1 MTEKKRWLVVSK
13 LRERIWQIL
22 TWALESLKNLQ
33 FNGLLLTKVYNVWA
47 KKVQGSYVWWHW
59 RLIQNLK
66 EKWLLLPKMT
76 WGIWQIWT
84 RALQGLKIRT
94 FMGSFH
100 QKWKLYDLKTYRGV
114 MWHDNEQWCKN
125 VKRNWLVSPKLT
137 REIYRILTRAL
148 KNLRHVRF
156 NELLLTK
163 ECNVWA

>member
-33 FNGLLLTKVYNVWA
+33 FNSLLLTKVYNVWA

>member
-47 KKVQGSYVWWHW
+47 KKVQGNYVWWHW

-114 MWHDNEQWCKN
+114 MWHDNGQWCKN

>member
-47 KKVQGSYVWWHW
+47 KKVQGNYVWWHW

-76 WGIWQIWT
+76 WGIWQTWT
-84 RALQGLKIRT
+84 RPLQSLKIRT
-94 FMGSFH
+94 FMRSFH

-114 MWHDNEQWCKN
+114 MWHGNEQWCKN

-137 REIYRILTRAL
+137 REIYRILTWAL
-148 KNLRHVRF
+148 KNLRHVLF

-163 ECNVWA
+163 VCNVWA

>member
-100 QKWKLYDLKTYRGV
+100 QMWQLYDLKTYRGV

>member
-47 KKVQGSYVWWHW
+47 KKVQGNYVWWHW

>member
-47 KKVQGSYVWWHW
+47 KKVQGNYVWWHW

-76 WGIWQIWT
+76 WGIWQTWT
-84 RALQGLKIRT
+84 RALQSLKIRT
-94 FMGSFH
+94 FMRSFH

-114 MWHDNEQWCKN
+114 MRHDNEQWCKN

-137 REIYRILTRAL
+137 REIYRILTWAL
-148 KNLRHVRF
+148 KNLRHVLF

-163 ECNVWA
+163 VCNVWA

>member
-47 KKVQGSYVWWHW
+47 KKVQGNYVWWHW

-137 REIYRILTRAL
+137 REIYRILTWAL
-148 KNLRHVRF
+148 KNLRHVLF

-163 ECNVWA
+163 VCNVWA

>member
-13 LRERIWQIL
+13 LSERIWQIL